1 MKANRKI
8 LALTG
13 TAIIFAISCGNAY
26 KIDIPHYDYGTD
38 EEEEISLPV
47 TPDPDAPKVPTLN
60 DPTGKWQTEKLE
72 NGLVLYTF
80 RGYDDVTEANQIVNV
95 LEVNLS
101 DPRYSIKFAY
111 ADKGETNSNM
121 VKNEPAAIAGI
132 NGGYEQEAIYIKI
145 NNAIISQ
152 VSLQPGHLRYWKH
165 EACIFSEGERT
176 VGILYGGKDGEKAIE
191 AYDKLEAENIIA
203 SAPMLIN
210 DYEPIGEDFVGGTFT
225 EDQLMQF
232 DYEDYRRHQGVR
244 HPRTVYA
251 LTEDNDLLLIAID
264 GRWSGTAEG
273 MNAAEVT
280 RFISRYF
287 NPQWAIN
294 MDGGGSTT
302 LTVKGLG
309 HPETNVVN
317 YPTDGGTHDHTGER
331 SVSTHILVLYDE
343 DAQ

>member
-1 MKANRKI
+1 MKIEKRFIA
-8 LALTG
+8 LAG
-13 TAIIFAISCGNAY
+13 TALILAISCGNAY
-26 KIDIPHYDYGTD
+26 KIDIPHYDYEQ

-60 DPTGKWQTEKLE
+60 DPTGKWITEKLD

-80 RGYDDVTEANQIVNV
+80 RGYDDITEANQIVNV

-111 ADKGETNSNM
+111 ADKGEINSNM

-191 AYDKLEAENIIA
+191 AYDRLEAGNIIA

-280 RFISRYF
+280 RFIVKYF

-309 HPETNVVN
+309 HPDTGVVN

-331 SVSTHILVLYDE
+331 SVSTHVLVLYDE
-343 DAQ
+343 DAK